1 MMIDTNKL
9 IKEVAFDIIS
19 ITTLWGVISSN
30 SGLDHYFGLDR
41 YHFFSENKY
50 SNYSPSFHNIT
61 KLVAFGTS
69 VIVMAKY
76 FRR

>member
-1 MMIDTNKL
+1 MTEDNNNL

-19 ITTLWGVISSN
+19 ITTMWGVISAN
-30 SGLDHYFGLDR
+30 SGLEHYI
-41 YHFFSENKY
+41 FFSENKY
-50 SNYSPSFHNIT
+50 SNSFHNIT

-69 VIVMAKY
+69 LIVIHKY